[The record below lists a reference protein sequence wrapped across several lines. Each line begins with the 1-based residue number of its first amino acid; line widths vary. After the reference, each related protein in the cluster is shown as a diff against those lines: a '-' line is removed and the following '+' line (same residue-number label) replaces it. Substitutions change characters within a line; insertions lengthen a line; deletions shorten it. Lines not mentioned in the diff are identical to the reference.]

1 MVFHSGEPLVG
12 ALWFLVALF
21 VVNIMFLILS
31 IINVKINKRYNLNI
45 IPWVV
50 LFAFIIGYYLDHEK
64 YHWCDHFHLLV
75 AFITLLVFYAGYILK
90 RLDLNKY
97 IHWFPAVISFFLL
110 IYTCNKYGSVYLALV
125 YRNLNNPLVFIVGSF
140 TGIYVNLYLANIIQR
155 YKYVANLF
163 SDIGRRSLSIM
174 ALQFVA
180 FKAVNLFYVLYKK
193 EPLIYLAKFPVITS
207 QHYWWIAYLT
217 LGITI
222 PMCLDFIYEKLR
234 DRYTTNGKW
243 QIRLK
248 TIFSTH

>member
-1 MVFHSGEPLVG
+1 
-12 ALWFLVALF
+12 
-21 VVNIMFLILS
+21 
-31 IINVKINKRYNLNI
+31 
-45 IPWVV
+45 
-50 LFAFIIGYYLDHEK
+50 
-64 YHWCDHFHLLV
+64 
-75 AFITLLVFYAGYILK
+75 
-90 RLDLNKY
+90 
-97 IHWFPAVISFFLL
+97 
-110 IYTCNKYGSVYLALV
+110 
-125 YRNLNNPLVFIVGSF
+125 
-140 TGIYVNLYLANIIQR
+140 
-155 YKYVANLF
+155 
-163 SDIGRRSLSIM
+163 M